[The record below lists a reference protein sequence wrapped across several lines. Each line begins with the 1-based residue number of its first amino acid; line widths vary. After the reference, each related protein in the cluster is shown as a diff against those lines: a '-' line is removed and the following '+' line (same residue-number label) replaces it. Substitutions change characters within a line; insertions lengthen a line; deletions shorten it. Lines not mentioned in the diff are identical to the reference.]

1 MTPTDNLADVL
12 RSVIAAAEAAP
23 PAALADAYRAMLR
36 ECIGAVSAAREEA
49 ERWRLKAA
57 DAERD
62 AWRDA
67 RDAESAARTADYQRR
82 RADAA
87 WVRDSANGITAGLG
101 VSDAVTVFGRLHAL
115 ADAIE
120 RGPGGAP

>member
-12 RSVIAAAEAAP
+12 QRVISAAEAAP
-23 PAALADAYRAMLR
+23 PAALADAYRAVLR

-49 ERWRLKAA
+49 EAWRGKAL

-67 RDAESAARTADYQRR
+67 RDAEAAARTADAQRR
-82 RADAA
+82 RTDAEM
-87 WVRDSANGITAGLG
+87 VRAAANDITAELG
-101 VSDAVTVFGRLHAL
+101 VGDAVTVFQRLHAL

-120 RGPGGAP
+120 RGPGGTP

>member
-1 MTPTDNLADVL
+1 MTPTDDTADVL
-12 RSVIAAAEAAP
+12 RRIVAAAESAP
-23 PAALADAYRAMLR
+23 PAALADAYRAVLR
-36 ECIGAVSAAREEA
+36 ECLGAVSAAREEA
-49 ERWRLKAA
+49 ERWRVKAA

-67 RDAESAARTADYQRR
+67 RDAARTADAQRR
-82 RADAA
+82 RADAEA
-87 WVRDSANGITAGLG
+87 IRCAAGAVTAGLG
-101 VSDAVTVFGRLHAL
+101 DGDAVDVFGRLHAL

>member
-1 MTPTDNLADVL
+1 MTPTDNLTDVL
-12 RSVIAAAEAAP
+12 RRVIAAAEAAP

-49 ERWRLKAA
+49 ERWRVTAA

-67 RDAESAARTADYQRR
+67 RDAARTADAQRR
-82 RADAA
+82 QADAA
-87 WVRDSANGITAGLG
+87 VIRCAAGALTTGLG
-101 VSDAVTVFGRLHAL
+101 DGDAVDVFRRLHAL

>member
-1 MTPTDNLADVL
+1 MTPADSIADVL
-12 RSVIAAAEAAP
+12 RRVISAAEAAP
-23 PAALADAYRAMLR
+23 PAALADAYRAVLR

-49 ERWRLKAA
+49 EAWRVKAL

-67 RDAESAARTADYQRR
+67 RDAARTADAQRR
-82 RADAA
+82 RADAEA
-87 WVRDSANGITAGLG
+87 IRCAANDITAGLDLG
-101 VSDAVTVFGRLHAL
+101 DAVTVFGRLHAL

-120 RGPGGAP
+120 RGPGGAR

>member
-1 MTPTDNLADVL
+1 MTPTDHLADVL
-12 RSVIAAAEAAP
+12 QRVISAAEAAP

-36 ECIGAVSAAREEA
+36 ECIGAVSAARDEA
-49 ERWRLKAA
+49 EAWRVKAA

-67 RDAESAARTADYQRR
+67 RDAARTADAQRR

-101 VSDAVTVFGRLHAL
+101 DGDAVDVYGRLHAL